1 MVARNKPAKS
11 NVTHR
16 PKPSDKPPAY
26 EDDENLLVI
35 GIDFGTTYSGI
46 AWATQTDFD
55 SEQINLITSWPGS
68 GREEGKA
75 PTEIC
80 YDDEM
85 LWGFEVDKDTTPIT
99 WFKLLL
105 LKEEDLSPELRS
117 FEFLLR
123 AKKMAH
129 ENGKTAID
137 LIADYLRAIWRHTL
151 ESIAKDRG
159 ESVLEAYQFHVVITV
174 PAIWKDYARQDMEK
188 AAKRAGIL
196 VRRAAGKTILTF
208 APEPEAAALS
218 TLCDPGRKPR
228 EGDVYLICDAGG
240 GTVVRSQDL
249 ITYEITGV
257 DPILMR
263 EAVEGTGGLCGGIF
277 IDEAFEARVRDR
289 LGHKWDQI
297 SQSGIKEMLKGDWE
311 LSIKPQYKLGN
322 EKKEYVVS
330 IPAEAYQNDNELFND
345 MTWEPFIKNGRIHLR
360 GCHIEK
366 VFAESFAKIDEL
378 VEVQILQAEKQ
389 GLSLTVGDTIAGI
402 ILVGGLGSSPYL
414 YEHLRAQHGPA
425 NINILQSTGMRPRTA
440 ICRGAVY
447 KGFGTTSSKRDSPA
461 PIQVTSTISRASYG
475 VNHRSAFNP
484 KVHLQQDKIWSKT
497 AYAWEADNQIRWYLK
512 KGENVSTKEPVSH
525 PWYVLY
531 ETDSNFDGTFKVAI
545 SQCQEDMPPTRR
557 NDSVKTWVTINCSI
571 DTPFWGLKDHWNK
584 AGIRVKRIDYHV
596 EMVPSGASI
605 EFAVVVDGKKVGKS
619 QFQAHFS

>member
-1 MVARNKPAKS
+1 MTLIKANLVSRNKAAKS
-11 NVTHR
+11 DVTHR
-16 PKPSDKPPAY
+16 PKSSDKPPAY

-55 SEQINLITSWPGS
+55 NEQVNLITSWPGS

-80 YDDEM
+80 YEDEM
-85 LWGFEVDKDTTPIT
+85 LWGFEVDKETTPIT

-117 FEFLLR
+117 SEFLLR
-123 AKKMAH
+123 ARKMAH

-137 LIADYLRAIWRHTL
+137 LIADYLRAIWCHTL

-159 ESVLEAYQFHVVITV
+159 DSVLEAYQFHVVITV
-174 PAIWKDYARQDMEK
+174 PAIWKDYARQDMEQ
-188 AAKRAGIL
+188 AAKKAGIL
-196 VRRAAGKTILTF
+196 DPRAAGKTILTF

-218 TLCDPGRKPR
+218 TLCDPGRKPKK
-228 EGDVYLICDAGG
+228 GDVYLICDAGG
-240 GTVVRSQDL
+240 GTVDL

-277 IDEAFEARVRDR
+277 IDEAFETRVRNR

-297 SQSGIKEMLKGDWE
+297 SQSGMKEMLKGDWE
-311 LSIKPQYKLGN
+311 LSIKPQYKPGN

-330 IPAEAYQNDNELFND
+330 IPAEAYEKDNEFFDD
-345 MTWEPFIKNGRIHLR
+345 MAGEPFIKKGRIHLR
-360 GCHIEK
+360 GCHIQE
-366 VFAESFAKIDEL
+366 VFAESFAKMDKLIEA
-378 VEVQILQAEKQ
+378 QISQAKKQ
-389 GLSLTVGDTIAGI
+389 GLSLTGI

-414 YEHLRAQHGPA
+414 YEHLRAQHEPA

-461 PIQVTSTISRASYG
+461 PIQVTSTVSRASYG
-475 VNHRSAFNP
+475 IRHREPFNP
-484 KVHLQQDKIWSKT
+484 LVHLQQD
-497 AYAWEADNQIRWYLK
+497 
-512 KGENVSTKEPVSH
+512 KGENVSTKAPVSRE
-525 PWYVLY
+525 WLRLY
-531 ETDSNFDGTFKVAI
+531 ETDSSFDGTFEVAI
-545 SQCQEDMPPTRR
+545 CQCQEDTPPTRQ
-557 NDSVKTWVTINCSI
+557 NDSVKTWATIECSI
-571 DTPFWGLKDHWNK
+571 DTPFWGLEDHWNK
-584 AGIRVKRIDYHV
+584 AGVRVKKLEYHL

-605 EFAVVVDGKKVGKS
+605 EFTVVVNGKKVGKS
-619 QFQAHFS
+619 QFQTRFS

>member
-1 MVARNKPAKS
+1 MTLIKAKLVSRNKAAKS
-11 NVTHR
+11 GVTHR
-16 PKPSDKPPAY
+16 PKSSDKPPAY

-35 GIDFGTTYSGI
+35 SI

-55 SEQINLITSWPGS
+55 NEQINLITSWPGS

-80 YDDEM
+80 YEDEM

-117 FEFLLR
+117 SEFLLR
-123 AKKMAH
+123 ARKMAV
-129 ENGKTAID
+129 ENGKTSID
-137 LIADYLRAIWRHTL
+137 LIADYLRGIWLHTL

-188 AAKRAGIL
+188 AAKQAGIL
-196 VRRAAGKTILTF
+196 DRRAAGKTILTF

-218 TLCDPGRKPR
+218 TLCDPGRKPKK
-228 EGDVYLICDAGG
+228 GDVYLICDAGG
-240 GTVVRSQDL
+240 GTVDL

-257 DPILMR
+257 NPILMR

-297 SQSGIKEMLKGDWE
+297 SQSGIKEMLKGDCE
-311 LSIKPQYKLGN
+311 LSIKPQYKPGN

-330 IPAEAYQNDNELFND
+330 IPAEAYQNDNELFDD
-345 MTWEPFIKNGRIHLR
+345 MTWEPFIKKGRIHLR

-366 VFAESFAKIDEL
+366 VFAESFAKMDKLIEA
-378 VEVQILQAEKQ
+378 QILQAKKQ
-389 GLSLTVGDTIAGI
+389 GLSLTGI
-402 ILVGGLGSSPYL
+402 ILVGGLGSSLYL
-414 YEHLRAQHGPA
+414 YEHLKAQHGPA

-447 KGFGTTSSKRDSPA
+447 KGFGTMSSKRA
-461 PIQVTSTISRASYG
+461 PIQVTSTVSRASYG
-475 VNHRSAFNP
+475 LRHAEPFNP
-484 KVHLQQDKIWSKT
+484 KVHLQQDKVWCET
-497 AYAWEADNQIRWYLK
+497 EHEWRAENQITWYLK
-512 KGENVSTKEPVSH
+512 KGENVSTKAPVSH
-525 PWYVLY
+525 PWWLLY
-531 ETDSNFDGTFKVAI
+531 ETDGGFGGTFIVTI
-545 SQCQEDMPPTRR
+545 SQCQEDTPPTRQ
-557 NDSVKTWVTINCSI
+557 NDSAKTWATIQCSI
-571 DTPFWGLKDHWNK
+571 DTPFWGLEDHWNK
-584 AGIRVKRIDYHV
+584 AGVRVKKLEYHL

-605 EFAVVVDGKKVGKS
+605 EFAVVVNGKKMGKS
-619 QFQAHFS
+619 QFQTRFS